1 MSLASFLVGVLL
13 LSGAQ
18 RASQQSHADTS
29 PAAELE
35 SVLVEGRRLELEEAA
50 RAYAQ
55 EVGEPPRGT
64 RLARWNRPVCVSVSN
79 MQPRYAQFMIDR
91 IAMNALDAGADVGGP
106 GCRHNVIILATT
118 DGPALAKKLV
128 RDAGL
133 GFRPAIQHTN
143 LTRNALSEFQNAAQ
157 PVRWWNVVMPVTT
170 DTGDIA
176 TVLQGDS
183 VRDPSSNRVRFLTV
197 RDGSRIRS
205 NIRYDMAWTIVI
217 VDMSKTGGA
226 PFGVLAD
233 YVSMVSLAQIDPDA
247 DLSGQSTVMNLF
259 LSPAE
264 VDGLSQWDKD
274 YLAALY
280 TAPNDRV
287 SASQQENGV
296 VRSMLRERQQREGEA
311 TPVSVLPANE
321 AP

>member
-18 RASQQSHADTS
+18 QASQQSHADAS

-35 SVLVEGRRLELEEAA
+35 SVLVEGRRLEEAA

-106 GCRHNVIILATT
+106 GCRPNVIILATT

-170 DTGDIA
+170 DAGDIA
-176 TVLQGDS
+176 TVLKGDS
-183 VRDPSSNRVRFLTV
+183 VRDPSSNRLRFLTV

-233 YVSMVSLAQIDPDA
+233 FVSMVSLAQIDPDV

-264 VDGLSQWDKD
+264 IDGLSQWDKD

-280 TAPNDRV
+280 TEPNDRV
-287 SASQQENGV
+287 SAS
-296 VRSMLRERQQREGEA
+296 
-311 TPVSVLPANE
+311 
-321 AP
+321 

>member
-18 RASQQSHADTS
+18 QASQQSHADAS

-35 SVLVEGRRLELEEAA
+35 SVLVEGRRLEEAA

-106 GCRHNVIILATT
+106 GCRPNVIILATT

-170 DTGDIA
+170 DAGDIA
-176 TVLQGDS
+176 TVLKGDS
-183 VRDPSSNRVRFLTV
+183 VRDPSSNRLRFLTV

-205 NIRYDMAWTIVI
+205 NIRYDMAWTIII

-233 YVSMVSLAQIDPDA
+233 FVSMVSLAQIDPDV

-264 VDGLSQWDKD
+264 IDGLSQWDKD

-280 TAPNDRV
+280 TEPNDRV
-287 SASQQENGV
+287 SAS
-296 VRSMLRERQQREGEA
+296 
-311 TPVSVLPANE
+311 
-321 AP
+321 